1 MVKILHCA
9 DIHLDSAFVCGDARK
24 SVVRK
29 NELYSSFSSM
39 MTYAKNNSVDIVL
52 ISGDLFDSENVTRE
66 TASLLQREFADNP
79 DCRFV
84 IAPGNHDPFT
94 ENSIYS
100 KTDFPPNVFIFK
112 STNVSHFSFDE
123 LNCDVYGYAF
133 TSSCLN
139 YNPFK
144 GVKPQLNSRINIM
157 CAHGDMLSNTSD
169 NCPITVQDI
178 KDSGFDYV
186 ALGHIH
192 AGGAV
197 QKTDDTYY
205 AYSGCL
211 EGRDFGECG
220 YKGAILGTFE
230 KEKCE
235 LKAEFKPLRFSKR
248 RYEIE
253 KLNISGAKGIADI
266 LPALKAVID
275 LKNYGTD
282 TLLRVILEGDTA
294 PDFVISDS
302 SFQTVAERLF
312 YLEIVNKS
320 RPLFDLSN
328 LENDPTIRG
337 AFYAELKMQLMS
349 EDEEERE
356 KAYAALKYG
365 LSALGGSNV
374 IDF

>member
-9 DIHLDSAFVCGDARK
+9 DIHLDSAFVSGDARK

-29 NELYSSFSSM
+29 NELFSSFSSM

-52 ISGDLFDSENVTRE
+52 ISGDLFDSENVTRD

-79 DCRFV
+79 ECRFV

-94 ENSIYS
+94 ESSIYN
-100 KTDFPPNVFIFK
+100 KIDFPPNVYIFK
-112 STNVSHFSFDE
+112 TPNVTCFSFDD

-133 TSSCLN
+133 TSPCLS

-144 GVKPQLNSRINIM
+144 GIKPNLNSRINIM

-178 KDSGFDYV
+178 RESGFDYV

-192 AGGAV
+192 AGGTV
-197 QKTDDTYY
+197 QKADDTFY

-220 YKGAILGTFE
+220 YKGAIIGTLE

-235 LKAEFKPLRFSKR
+235 LKADFKPLRFSKR

-253 KLNISGAKGIADI
+253 RLNVSGAKGVSDI
-266 LPALKAVID
+266 LPALKSVVE
-275 LKNYGTD
+275 LNNYGTD
-282 TLLRVILEGDTA
+282 TLLRVILEGDTSA
-294 PDFVISDS
+294 DFVISES
-302 SFQTVAERLF
+302 AFSLVAEKLF
-312 YLEIVNKS
+312 YLEIVNKT
-320 RPLFDLSN
+320 RPFFDVES
-328 LENDPTIRG
+328 LENDPTLRG
-337 AFYAELKMQLMS
+337 AFYAELKPLLTS

-356 KAYAALKYG
+356 TAFAALKYG
-365 LSALGGSNV
+365 LSALGGNNV